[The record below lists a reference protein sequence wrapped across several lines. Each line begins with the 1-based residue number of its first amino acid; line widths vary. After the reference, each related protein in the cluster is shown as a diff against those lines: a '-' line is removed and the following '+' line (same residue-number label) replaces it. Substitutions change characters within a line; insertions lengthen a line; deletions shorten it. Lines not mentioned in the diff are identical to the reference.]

1 MAGSLN
7 KVMIIGNLGRDP
19 ELRYTQRGTPV
30 CNFTVAVNR
39 PGRTDEATGQRSEDE
54 TEWFAVVAW
63 DKLAETCSQ
72 FLAKGRKVYIEGRL
86 QTRSWEGQDGQ
97 KRSRVEVLAQQ
108 MVMLDPR
115 QQGGEGQHGGEE
127 MALAGAGARS
137 GGNGRASAPTGDED
151 DLPF

>member
-39 PGRTDEATGQRSEDE
+39 PGRMDDATGQRSEDE

-72 FLAKGRKVYIEGRL
+72 YLAKGRKVYIEGRL

-108 MVMLDPR
+108 MVMLDAKAPA
-115 QQGGEGQHGGEE
+115 GEE
-127 MALAGAGARS
+127 AAMVGAGAGAR
-137 GGNGRASAPTGDED
+137 GGGGRADAAAEED

>member
-19 ELRYTQRGTPV
+19 ELRYTQRGTAV

-39 PGRTDEATGQRSEDE
+39 PGRTDENGQKAEDE
-54 TEWFAVVAW
+54 TEWFSVVAW

-72 FLAKGRKVYIEGRL
+72 FLQKGRKVYVEGRL
-86 QTRSWEGQDGQ
+86 QTRSWEGPDGQ

-108 MVMLDPR
+108 MVMLDSRNQSEGGGAADEFDWSPR
-115 QQGGEGQHGGEE
+115 RVELE
-127 MALAGAGARS
+127 AGAPA
-137 GGNGRASAPTGDED
+137 
-151 DLPF
+151 

>member
-39 PGRTDEATGQRSEDE
+39 PGRVDESGQRAEDE
-54 TEWFAVVAW
+54 TEWFSVVAW

-72 FLAKGRKVYIEGRL
+72 YLVKGRKVYVEGRL
-86 QTRSWEGQDGQ
+86 QTRTWEGSDGQ

-108 MVMLDPR
+108 MVMLDSR
-115 QQGGEGQHGGEE
+115 SQSEQG
-127 MALAGAGARS
+127 
-137 GGNGRASAPTGDED
+137 ED
-151 DLPF
+151 DHDWNGLGIPLDERATSTAARR

>member
-39 PGRTDEATGQRSEDE
+39 PGRVDDATGQRGEDE

-72 FLAKGRKVYIEGRL
+72 YLAKGRKVYIEGRL

-108 MVMLDPR
+108 MVMLDAKG
-115 QQGGEGQHGGEE
+115 QSSDDGGG
-127 MALAGAGARS
+127 LVGAGASALGAS
-137 GGNGRASAPTGDED
+137 GRGAAAEEDE
-151 DLPF
+151 LPF

>member
-1 MAGSLN
+1 MTMAGSLN

-39 PGRTDEATGQRSEDE
+39 PGRLDDTTGQRSEDE

-72 FLAKGRKVYIEGRL
+72 YIGKGRKVYIEGRL

-108 MVMLDPR
+108 MVMLDAR
-115 QQGGEGQHGGEE
+115 QPSGDEP
-127 MALAGAGARS
+127 ALVGAGAGAR
-137 GGNGRASAPTGDED
+137 GGRSPAVAAEE
-151 DLPF
+151 